1 MATTTELSFEVERRI
16 ILFHRDTTMPDDTQL
31 GYTGDPNSASNGA
44 TAGQTL
50 LYNSPSGAKY
60 LDKSTDPYE
69 RWAKVQD
76 TAGGTWVSEGSST
89 STGLLIEV
97 ETFTLDATD
106 ISNMYVT
113 ITYAPDPAE
122 DTKLE
127 IKNACGQHYGDDYKQ
142 NSLFLK
148 RIEWESMDLEG
159 VLIAGDKLTITY
171 TR

>member
-1 MATTTELSFEVERRI
+1 MATTTELSFEMERRI
-16 ILFHRDTTMPDDTQL
+16 ILFHKDTSMPDDTQL

-97 ETFTLDATD
+97 EAFTLSALD
-106 ISNMYVT
+106 ISNMY
-113 ITYAPDPAE
+113 ITLAYSPTPPE
-122 DTKLE
+122 DTKLD
-127 IKNACGQHYGDDYKQ
+127 IKNAPYQQYGDDYKQ
-142 NSLFLK
+142 NNLFLK
-148 RIEWESMDLEG
+148 RIEWEAMELEG
-159 VLIAGDKLTITY
+159 VLIEGDKLTLTY